1 MRDPMTSGVMSR
13 ETELPTVRRAPNRSR
28 IVTALIVLLAVLG
41 TVVATWSIVAARRSH
56 VPSIGERIGTEFG
69 SFTVTRVSKTFVP
82 DTQGPPT
89 PAQHV
94 GANGSDQVQVWVSL
108 RNTDD
113 ANGVPL
119 DPDQFT
125 LVSETGQP
133 SKQRAAGSSLEDSSL
148 ERGASIDGQVWF
160 DPPKASGGQRW
171 LEFAPPKGDVIRVS
185 LGTVDTSTA
194 PSPHQHPD
202 GKPENNTD
210 NNH

>member
-1 MRDPMTSGVMSR
+1 MTNKVISR
-13 ETELPTVRRAPNRSR
+13 ETQRPTVRRAPNRSR

-41 TVVATWSIVAARRSH
+41 TVVATWSIVGARRGH
-56 VPSIGERIGTEFG
+56 VPTVGDRIGTDFG
-69 SFTVTRVSKTFVP
+69 SITVTRVSKTFVP

-133 SKQRAAGSSLEDSSL
+133 RKQPAAGSSLENSSL
-148 ERGASIDGQVWF
+148 HRGASIDGQVWF

-171 LEFAPPKGDVIRVS
+171 LEFTPPSGDVVRVS

-194 PSPHQHPD
+194 PSPHEHSD
-202 GKPENNTD
+202 HNN
-210 NNH
+210 

>member
-1 MRDPMTSGVMSR
+1 MATMLTR
-13 ETELPTVRRAPNRSR
+13 EKQRPTVRRAPNRSR

-41 TVVATWSIVAARRSH
+41 TVVATWSIIATRRDQ
-56 VPSIGERIGTEFG
+56 VPGIGDRIGTDFG
-69 SFTVTRVSKTFVP
+69 TFTVTRVSKTFVP

-119 DPDQFT
+119 DPDQFA
-125 LVSETGQP
+125 LVSETGRPKKQP
-133 SKQRAAGSSLEDSSL
+133 AAGSSLENSSL

-171 LEFAPPKGDVIRVS
+171 LEFTPPKGDVIRVA

-202 GKPENNTD
+202 SNPENNTD
-210 NNH
+210 KNH

>member
-1 MRDPMTSGVMSR
+1 MATMLTR
-13 ETELPTVRRAPNRSR
+13 ETRENERPTVRRAPNRSR

-41 TVVATWSIVAARRSH
+41 TVVATWSIIAARRDQ
-56 VPSIGERIGTEFG
+56 VPGIGDRIGTDFG
-69 SFTVTRVSKTFVP
+69 TFTVTRVSKTFVP

-113 ANGVPL
+113 ANGVSL

-125 LVSETGQP
+125 LVSETGRPRKQP
-133 SKQRAAGSSLEDSSL
+133 AAGSSLADSSL
-148 ERGASIDGQVWF
+148 QRGASIDGQVWF

-171 LEFAPPKGDVIRVS
+171 LEFTPPQGDVVRVS

-194 PSPHQHPD
+194 PSPHGHSENTPD
-202 GKPENNTD
+202 NKR
-210 NNH
+210 

>member
-13 ETELPTVRRAPNRSR
+13 ATERPTVRRAPNRSR

-56 VPSIGERIGTEFG
+56 VPGIGERIGTEFG

-113 ANGVPL
+113 SGGVRL

-133 SKQRAAGSSLEDSSL
+133 RKQEAAGSSLENSSL
-148 ERGASIDGQVWF
+148 QRGASIDGQVWF

-171 LEFAPPKGDVIRVS
+171 LEFDPPKGDVIRVS

-194 PSPHQHPD
+194 PSPHQHP
-202 GKPENNTD
+202 ENNPDNNPD

>member
-1 MRDPMTSGVMSR
+1 MATMLTPETR
-13 ETELPTVRRAPNRSR
+13 ESEHPAVRAPNRAR
-28 IVTALIVLLAVLG
+28 IVTGLIVALAVLG
-41 TVVATWSIVAARRSH
+41 TVVAVWSVVSARRGH
-56 VPSIGERIGTEFG
+56 VAGIGDEVGTDFG

-108 RNTDD
+108 RNDDD

-119 DPDQFT
+119 DLDQFT
-125 LVSETGQP
+125 LVSETGRPRKQP
-133 SKQRAAGSSLEDSSL
+133 AAGSSLESSEL
-148 ERGASIDGQVWF
+148 QRGASIDGQVWF

-171 LEFAPPKGDVIRVS
+171 LEFSPPEGDVVRIS

-194 PSPHQHPD
+194 PSPDQHT
-202 GKPENNTD
+202 G
-210 NNH
+210 H